1 MNGAD
6 ELALEPLDV
15 RNNLGDR
22 AALDFGIGEIRVLG
36 GRVVAPNAQIGD
48 FRLMD
53 AGLLGELAF
62 GAVLIEAGHGEE
74 AVVRHALGIAHGDK
88 GIGIARVADDED
100 SHVFGSVAGDGLALA
115 GEDFAID
122 AEQIA
127 AFHPGFAWH
136 GSHEQCPIGAA
147 ETLIQIGSGHHFIE
161 EREGA
166 VIEFHDHSTQSGQ
179 CWLNFD
185 EAEVDGLIRAEDG
198 TGGDTEQQRVANLT
212 SSTSDRNG
220 NGILHK

>member
-1 MNGAD
+1 MQK
-6 ELALEPLDV
+6 LENWSIHTTSD
-15 RNNLGDR
+15 GQ
-22 AALDFGIGEIRVLG
+22 EK
-36 GRVVAPNAQIGD
+36 
-48 FRLMD
+48 
-53 AGLLGELAF
+53 
-62 GAVLIEAGHGEE
+62 VLIAEVTA
-74 AVVRHALGIAHGDK
+74 RHNIDGSALNTGWPTQTTTAQ
-88 GIGIARVADDED
+88 
-100 SHVFGSVAGDGLALA
+100 
-115 GEDFAID
+115 D